1 MASKAANSGPHAP
14 PSGPPGRCF
23 SSAATWWPLHRS
35 LRRSDLADSTFQ
47 KLTETNTSFR
57 SVLIATTVLAAW
69 SASAAAE
76 VIKVGVTPGP
86 HAQILEAVKPIAA
99 KKGLDIQL
107 IEFSDYV
114 VPNAA
119 LDAGELQANSFQ
131 NQPYL
136 DNQKAD
142 RGYKIESVGLTVN
155 FPIGVYSK
163 KHKSWSDIPNG
174 GTVSIPNDPT
184 NGGRV
189 LLLLRDKEAIKLND
203 GVGFKPKIS
212 DITDNPKK
220 LKFVE
225 IDAAQSP
232 RALDDVDAAAINTNY
247 ATQAGLDPIKDPIL
261 REDPKGPYVNLI
273 AVRAADKDK
282 PWVKTLV
289 ESYQTPE
296 VKEFVLAKF
305 KGAVL
310 PTW

>member
-1 MASKAANSGPHAP
+1 M
-14 PSGPPGRCF
+14 
-23 SSAATWWPLHRS
+23 
-35 LRRSDLADSTFQ
+35 
-47 KLTETNTSFR
+47 SFR
-57 SVLIATTVLAAW
+57 SVLIAATVLAAW

-163 KHKSWSDIPNG
+163 KHKSRSDIPNG
-174 GTVSIPNDPT
+174 GTISIPNDPT
-184 NGGRV
+184 NRETFFSREAWREFSDYDLEGSRGAPGG
-189 LLLLRDKEAIKLND
+189 
-203 GVGFKPKIS
+203 
-212 DITDNPKK
+212 
-220 LKFVE
+220 
-225 IDAAQSP
+225 
-232 RALDDVDAAAINTNY
+232 
-247 ATQAGLDPIKDPIL
+247 AG
-261 REDPKGPYVNLI
+261 
-273 AVRAADKDK
+273 
-282 PWVKTLV
+282 
-289 ESYQTPE
+289 
-296 VKEFVLAKF
+296 
-305 KGAVL
+305 GACRSHAFCCNFNIQRY
-310 PTW
+310 

>member
-1 MASKAANSGPHAP
+1 M
-14 PSGPPGRCF
+14 
-23 SSAATWWPLHRS
+23 L
-35 LRRSDLADSTFQ
+35 
-47 KLTETNTSFR
+47 FR

-76 VIKVGVTPGP
+76 AIKIGVTPGP

-142 RGYKIESVGLTVN
+142 RGYKIETVALTVN
-155 FPIGVYSK
+155 FPMGVYSK
-163 KHKSWSDIPNG
+163 KYKSWDAVPQG
-174 GTVSIPNDPT
+174 ATLSIPNDPT

-189 LLLLRDKEAIKLND
+189 LLLLQDKGVLKLKQ
-203 GVGFKPKIS
+203 GVGFKPTVA
-212 DITDNPKK
+212 DIIDNPG
-220 LKFVE
+220 KFKIVE
-225 IDAAQSP
+225 VDAAQTA
-232 RALDDVDAAAINTNY
+232 RTLDDVDAAGINTNY
-247 ATQAGLDPIKDPIL
+247 ATQAGLDPVKDAIL
-261 REDPKGPYVNLI
+261 REDPKGPYTNI
-273 AVRAADKDK
+273 ITVRAADKDK
-282 PWVKTLV
+282 PWVKLLV
-289 ESYQTPE
+289 DSYHTPE
-296 VKEFVLAKF
+296 VREFVLTKF

-310 PTW
+310 PSW

>member
-1 MASKAANSGPHAP
+1 M
-14 PSGPPGRCF
+14 
-23 SSAATWWPLHRS
+23 
-35 LRRSDLADSTFQ
+35 
-47 KLTETNTSFR
+47 ETKMSFR
-57 SVLIATTVLAAW
+57 PALILATVLAAW
-69 SASAAAE
+69 SAASSAE
-76 VIKVGVTPGP
+76 TIKIGVTPGP

-99 KKGLDIQL
+99 KQGLVIQL

-119 LDAGELQANSFQ
+119 LDAGEIQANSFQ

-142 RGYKIESVGLTVN
+142 RGYKIESVALTVN

-163 KHKSWSDIPNG
+163 KHKAFADIPEG
-174 GTVSIPNDPT
+174 GKVSIPNDPT

-189 LLLLRDKEAIKLND
+189 LLLLRDKGVIKLKD
-203 GVGFKPKIS
+203 GVGFKPTVL
-212 DITDNPKK
+212 DITENPKK
-220 LKFVE
+220 LKFIEV
-225 IDAAQSP
+225 DAAQAP

-247 ATQAGLDPIKDPIL
+247 ATQAGLDPVKDPIL

-273 AVRAADKDK
+273 AVRSADKDK

-289 ESYQTPE
+289 DSYHTPE
-296 VKEFVLAKF
+296 IKEFVLTKF

-310 PTW
+310 PSW